1 MKAILNL
8 IKNSFKSIGTI
19 GLIIACLFVVPMMF
33 GINDAGHRTVVQFPT
48 GKLFVKFTPGIYLQM
63 FGITEEYN
71 DVITFD
77 FDKNDAEVSATL
89 DQQGIAVRY
98 QDGGTGTIFGKA
110 RFALPN
116 DEDTMLKLH
125 KDFRSNAGVAQ
136 KLLKPVTEEAMNL
149 TAGLMTSEDA
159 YAVKRGTYTDWAMQQ
174 IKNGKF
180 VTELKEVYQ
189 EQEGT
194 GQKILTSIPVIVYDN
209 AGMPRTYSSD
219 FRDYLISVPGF
230 QVTDWDFEPK
240 TLQQIATK
248 REATMAIITA
258 KAQAEQAKQE
268 SITAEEQGKKNVT
281 VARYQK
287 EVEKEQDVVDAQRA
301 KEVAVIAAER
311 QVSVAEQQKLEAE
324 QKKLA
329 AAEYKQEQILRGEG
343 DAEYKRLVLN
353 ADGAL
358 QQKLDAYT
366 TVMARFAQEFGKQKW
381 VPDVQMGASTGG
393 SGNEAANLINLL
405 TATTLNDL
413 GLDMTVKKG
422 AVIEQR

>member
-19 GLIIACLFVVPMMF
+19 GLILACLFVIPMMF

-48 GKLFVKFTPGIYLQM
+48 GKIFVKFTPGIYLQM

-89 DQQGIAVRY
+89 DQKGVAVRY

-110 RFALPN
+110 RFSLPT
-116 DEDTMLKLH
+116 DQETMLKLH
-125 KDFRSNAGVAQ
+125 SDFRSNAGVAQ
-136 KLLKPVTEEAMNL
+136 KLLKPVSEEALNL

-159 YAVKRGTYTDWAMQQ
+159 YAVKRGTFTDWAMRQ
-174 IKNGKF
+174 IKDGKF
-180 VTELKEVYQ
+180 QTELKEVYQ
-189 EQEGT
+189 EQIGT
-194 GQKILTSIPVIVYDN
+194 GEKVLTNIPVIIYDN
-209 AGMPRTYSSD
+209 AGMPKTYSSD
-219 FRDYLISVPGF
+219 FKDYSINVTGF
-230 QVTDWDFEPK
+230 QVTDWDFEAK
-240 TLQQIATK
+240 TLDQIATK

-268 SITAEEQGKKNVT
+268 SITAEEQGKKDVT

-287 EVEKEQDVVDAQRA
+287 EVEKEQAVVDAQRA

-311 QVSVAEQQKLEAE
+311 EVSVAEQQKLQAE

-329 AAEYKQEQILRGEG
+329 AVEYKEEQILRGEG

-358 QQKLDAYT
+358 QQKLDTYT
-366 TVMARFAQEFGKQKW
+366 VVMSRFAQEFGKQKW
-381 VPDVQMGASTGG
+381 VPDVQMGANASG

-413 GLDMTVKKG
+413 GLDMSVKRG
-422 AVIEQR
+422 ALIEQR